1 MAATR
6 RLTRAIRPLA
16 QKVERTVLHGCDGT
30 GDIRRRRHEDQRQR
44 NLPLV
49 ETTLQGQSAH
59 ARQMQFQE
67 QAPGLNAIVVF
78 EEGFGTFEG
87 ADRQAIRLK
96 LAGQGT
102 TAIGVT
108 IHHVDCALTA
118 REAHA
123 ESFHYWTNDRPR
135 AQDTGQRASRRLV

>member
-1 MAATR
+1 
-6 RLTRAIRPLA
+6 
-16 QKVERTVLHGCDGT
+16 
-30 GDIRRRRHEDQRQR
+30 
-44 NLPLV
+44 
-49 ETTLQGQSAH
+49 
-59 ARQMQFQE
+59 
-67 QAPGLNAIVVF
+67 VVF

-135 AQDTGQRASRRLV
+135 AQDTGQRASRRLALAMTGKLASPQYAC